1 MLTWLVLRVAPQK
14 EFEAERR
21 IRLRGHQTLCPFELK
36 WRRKSVYTKH
46 KVSKPY
52 PIFTRY
58 VFTGIERW
66 PHDFRDIQDNIEE
79 VQGVVGAGHDPVH
92 LSEPEMNWIKAIAD
106 AQGDLKSIAS
116 AVAVHKAIKPGD
128 NVRIIE
134 GPYFG
139 HVGPME
145 SIIGQ
150 NAQVVVQIFNSMHLV
165 KVPMAKLE
173 RA

>member
-1 MLTWLVLRVAPQK
+1 MLQWLVLRVAPQK

-21 IRLRGHQTLCPFELK
+21 IRNRGHKALCPFELK

-66 PHDFRDIQDNIEE
+66 PHDFRDIADNIEE
-79 VQGVVGAGHDPVH
+79 VQGVVGAGFDPVR
-92 LSEPEMNWIKAIAD
+92 LTEPEMNWIRAIGEAQGNLKAIAN
-106 AQGDLKSIAS
+106 

-128 NVRIIE
+128 KVRITE
-134 GPYFG
+134 GPFYGFS
-139 HVGPME
+139 GPME
-145 SIIGQ
+145 SIVGQ
-150 NAQVVVQIFNSMHLV
+150 NAEVMVQLFNSMHLV